1 MRLEEGRQVPIPV
14 APLGG
19 LEVLTADHQH
29 EVIFVGCP
37 VDRVDEGFGCP
48 CVGLKGWD
56 DLGVLC
62 LFKCL
67 AEGLAS
73 VHPVHHDPLCKLVLR
88 KAVKAR
94 KHGRP
99 GRFGVEFV
107 NVFRFCAG
115 GVLDVEESPAFPHFP
130 TPRTRPVH
138 QTQQAVFTALEV
150 GEHGARMCFSA
161 DGLFVHPIQQ
171 LGLGVDG
178 KLRLERRVLNGPDV
192 PKRGLFHARFEFTPR
207 QREQVEQ
214 GGFVDQESNHLQP
227 HDGIQRP
234 VPFEGIAAPN
244 KQGEVAAWG
253 VRAFK
258 NSQPSP
264 DTGGFGL
271 ATIKEQIEMIR
282 AEIDKTQKNKATNAH
297 IGKLKAKIAQLKIK
311 EEKTAAHSKASGGGK
326 GFEVRKS
333 GDATVALV
341 GFPSVGKSTLISKV
355 TDAHSEA
362 GGYAFTTLTCI
373 PGVMEHRGA
382 KIQILDLPGLIKGA
396 AEGKGRG
403 REILNVIRSA
413 DMVLYIVDP
422 FQDGHFNVLHRELH
436 NAGLRL
442 NEVKPPVFIK
452 RTDRGGIEVR
462 STVEQT
468 HLTEEEM
475 ADIIRSFGYTS
486 ALVTLREN
494 STAEQIVDALA
505 GNRVYEKAVIAIN
518 KIDIATDDDIARAR
532 SALPQEWPIMNIS
545 AFKDIGLEDLKD
557 FIYDNLGFMR
567 VFLKPQGQEADME
580 EPLIVKDDST
590 VENICVKLHRDFVRK
605 FRFAR
610 IRGPS
615 AKFDDQRVGLDHQLK
630 DGDVL
635 TIVVKR

>member
-1 MRLEEGRQVPIPV
+1 
-14 APLGG
+14 
-19 LEVLTADHQH
+19 
-29 EVIFVGCP
+29 
-37 VDRVDEGFGCP
+37 VD
-48 CVGLKGWD
+48 
-56 DLGVLC
+56 
-62 LFKCL
+62 
-67 AEGLAS
+67 
-73 VHPVHHDPLCKLVLR
+73 
-88 KAVKAR
+88 
-94 KHGRP
+94 
-99 GRFGVEFV
+99 
-107 NVFRFCAG
+107 
-115 GVLDVEESPAFPHFP
+115 
-130 TPRTRPVH
+130 
-138 QTQQAVFTALEV
+138 QQA
-150 GEHGARMCFSA
+150 
-161 DGLFVHPIQQ
+161 
-171 LGLGVDG
+171 
-178 KLRLERRVLNGPDV
+178 
-192 PKRGLFHARFEFTPR
+192 
-207 QREQVEQ
+207 
-214 GGFVDQESNHLQP
+214 NHFQP
-227 HDGIQRP
+227 HDRFQPRA
-234 VPFEGIAAPN
+234 PFEGI
-244 KQGEVAAWG
+244 G
-253 VRAFK
+253 VRWKQATESDSSVRDLK

-271 ATIKEQIEMIR
+271 ATIKEQIELIR

-297 IGKLKAKIAQLKIK
+297 IGKLKAKIAQLKLK
-311 EEKTAAHSKASGGGK
+311 EERTAAHSKASGGGK

-355 TDAHSEA
+355 TDAHSET

-442 NEVKPPVFIK
+442 NEIKPPVFIN
-452 RTDRGGIEVR
+452 RTERGGIEIR

-468 HLTEEEM
+468 HLEDEEI
-475 ADIIRSFGYTS
+475 ADIIRTFGFTS
-486 ALVTLREN
+486 ALVTLRED

-505 GNRVYEKAVIAIN
+505 GNRVYEKAVIAVN
-518 KIDIATDDDIARAR
+518 KIDIATEHDIARAR
-532 SALPQEWPIMNIS
+532 SALPQDWPIMNIS
-545 AFKDIGLEDLKD
+545 AFKDIGLDELKD
-557 FIYDNLGFMR
+557 FIYENLGFMR
-567 VFLKPQGQEADME
+567 VFLKPQGQEADMD

-590 VENICVKLHRDFVRK
+590 VENICIKLHRDFVRK
-605 FRFAR
+605 FRYAR
-610 IRGPS
+610 VRGPS

>member
-1 MRLEEGRQVPIPV
+1 M
-14 APLGG
+14 
-19 LEVLTADHQH
+19 
-29 EVIFVGCP
+29 
-37 VDRVDEGFGCP
+37 
-48 CVGLKGWD
+48 
-56 DLGVLC
+56 
-62 LFKCL
+62 
-67 AEGLAS
+67 S
-73 VHPVHHDPLCKLVLR
+73 
-88 KAVKAR
+88 
-94 KHGRP
+94 
-99 GRFGVEFV
+99 
-107 NVFRFCAG
+107 
-115 GVLDVEESPAFPHFP
+115 
-130 TPRTRPVH
+130 
-138 QTQQAVFTALEV
+138 
-150 GEHGARMCFSA
+150 
-161 DGLFVHPIQQ
+161 
-171 LGLGVDG
+171 
-178 KLRLERRVLNGPDV
+178 
-192 PKRGLFHARFEFTPR
+192 
-207 QREQVEQ
+207 
-214 GGFVDQESNHLQP
+214 
-227 HDGIQRP
+227 
-234 VPFEGIAAPN
+234 VPFEGIAAPT
-244 KQGEVAAWG
+244 KQGDDAAWG

-297 IGKLKAKIAQLKIK
+297 IGKLKAKIAQLKLK
-311 EEKTAAHSKASGGGK
+311 EEKAAAHSKASGGGK

-442 NEVKPPVFIK
+442 NETKPPVFIK

-468 HLTEEEM
+468 HLTHEEM

-486 ALVTLREN
+486 ALVTLRED

-518 KIDIATDDDIARAR
+518 KIDIATEDDIARAR
-532 SALPQEWPIMNIS
+532 SALPQAWPIMNIS
-545 AFKDIGLEDLKD
+545 AFKDIGLDDLKD

-590 VENICVKLHRDFVRK
+590 VENICIKLHRDFVRK

-615 AKFDDQRVGLDHQLK
+615 AKFDDQRVGLDHKLM